1 MKAKKIQIL
10 NLKLNLNRNSSS
22 YFETEMKYVNV
33 A

>member
-10 NLKLNLNRNSSS
+10 NLKLNLNRNSS